1 MHARSVKKESGHTNQ
16 SKPPT
21 IGHVPLPATEA
32 EHFKE
37 NVMPIFTI
45 SYFLIVL
52 CIKHYIPNLFLSFH
66 SQLTNKIPRRFYFP
80 AGDFFFLHIY
90 SSSDFSS
97 SSSIFKI

>member
-32 EHFKE
+32 ANLKE

-45 SYFLIVL
+45 SYF
-52 CIKHYIPNLFLSFH
+52 
-66 SQLTNKIPRRFYFP
+66 
-80 AGDFFFLHIY
+80 
-90 SSSDFSS
+90 
-97 SSSIFKI
+97 